1 MTLLFALEEQGP
13 VSRKS
18 RKPFNSGK
26 PLVILQ
32 PAYPVKLVF
41 PCVAKGIKIKR
52 TAKPRASRRF
62 RFEDPKRFVSPKFA
76 EKFRDFRVTAP
87 EPVCRETFVVVVRQC

>member
-1 MTLLFALEEQGP
+1 MTLLLDLEEQGP

-26 PLVILQ
+26 PFVILR

-62 RFEDPKRFVSPKFA
+62 RFEDPKRFVSPEMRRK
-76 EKFRDFRVTAP
+76 VSGL
-87 EPVCRETFVVVVRQC
+87 